1 MRYTKRVL
9 AVCMS
14 VIFAVGL
21 AGCGKKKVEDTANV
35 VYQFGDCDVTYGEYY
50 IYGKTVEED
59 YQKTYGNGVWG
70 LEMTTDDGKRTVK
83 DVTIDDIIESINRVK
98 VLVHHAEDMNISLS
112 DSEKAE
118 IENEAETFYNGLTE
132 ADLKKTE
139 ITKDLVKQV
148 MEENAI
154 AKKVYNKEI
163 TEYDFEISEEEARMT
178 TFYDLVFECYS
189 IDKDG
194 TVKEFTD
201 EKKATQL
208 QKANEALSSLAQDED
223 VTYQDIVDK
232 YKLQYSNSY
241 TMAKAEMVEEYG
253 ESVADKILAMSDG
266 EVSTVIQSQYGYHI
280 FKMIKSN
287 DEELTKKNK
296 EEIIARKQK
305 EYFSGVYED
314 WLKSYDSHFNISE
327 DVNMDL
333 AKKFPFDE

>member
-253 ESVADKILAMSDG
+253 ESVVDKILAMSDG

-333 AKKFPFDE
+333 AKKFPFDK

>member
-1 MRYTKRVL
+1 MRYTKRVWII
-9 AVCMS
+9 CMS
-14 VIFAVGL
+14 IVCAIGL
-21 AGCGKKKVEDTANV
+21 VGCGKKKVEDTAKV
-35 VYQFGDCDVTYGEYY
+35 MYQFGDCNVTYGEYY

-59 YQKTYGNGVWG
+59 YQKTYGNGVWS
-70 LEMTTDDGKRTVK
+70 LEMSTDDGKRTVK
-83 DVTIDDIIESINRVK
+83 DVTIEDIIESINRVK

-112 DSEKAE
+112 DNEQAD
-118 IENEAETFYNGLTE
+118 IENAATTFYNGLTE
-132 ADLKKTE
+132 ADIKKTE

-148 MEENAI
+148 MTENAI

-305 EYFSGVYED
+305 EYFNGVYED
-314 WLKSYDSHFNISE
+314 WLKTYDSHFSISQ
-327 DVNMDL
+327 DVNMEM
-333 AKKFPFDE
+333 AKDFPFGE

>member
-118 IENEAETFYNGLTE
+118 IENEAEIFYNGLTE

-333 AKKFPFDE
+333 AKKFPFDK

>member
-1 MRYTKRVL
+1 MKYTKRAL

-21 AGCGKKKVEDTANV
+21 VGCGKKTEDTANV

-70 LEMTTDDGKRTVK
+70 LEMTTDDGKSTVK

-139 ITKDLVKQV
+139 ITKNLVKQV

-154 AKKVYNKEI
+154 AKKVYDKEI

-208 QKANEALSSLAQDED
+208 QKANEALSSLAQDEN

-241 TMAKAEMVEEYG
+241 TLAKAEMVEEYG
-253 ESVADKILAMSDG
+253 ESVANKILAMSDG

-305 EYFSGVYED
+305 EYFNGVYED
-314 WLKSYDSHFNISE
+314 WLKSYDSHFDISD
-327 DVNMDL
+327 DVNMEM
-333 AKKFPFDE
+333 AKEFPFDE

>member
-1 MRYTKRVL
+1 
-9 AVCMS
+9 
-14 VIFAVGL
+14 
-21 AGCGKKKVEDTANV
+21 
-35 VYQFGDCDVTYGEYY
+35 
-50 IYGKTVEED
+50 
-59 YQKTYGNGVWG
+59 
-70 LEMTTDDGKRTVK
+70 
-83 DVTIDDIIESINRVK
+83 
-98 VLVHHAEDMNISLS
+98 
-112 DSEKAE
+112 
-118 IENEAETFYNGLTE
+118 
-132 ADLKKTE
+132 
-139 ITKDLVKQV
+139 

-154 AKKVYNKEI
+154 AKKVYDKEI

-208 QKANEALSSLAQDED
+208 QKANEALSSLAQDEN

-253 ESVADKILAMSDG
+253 ESVANKILAMSDG

-305 EYFSGVYED
+305 EYFNGVYED
-314 WLKSYDSHFNISE
+314 WLKSYDSHFDISD
-327 DVNMDL
+327 DVNMEM
-333 AKKFPFDE
+333 AKEFPFDE

>member
-21 AGCGKKKVEDTANV
+21 VGCGKKKVEDTANV

-333 AKKFPFDE
+333 AKKFPFDQ

>member
-21 AGCGKKKVEDTANV
+21 AGCGKKKVEETANV

-333 AKKFPFDE
+333 AKKFPFDK

>member
-21 AGCGKKKVEDTANV
+21 VGCGKKKVEDTANV

-314 WLKSYDSHFNISE
+314 WFKSYDSHFNISE

>member
-21 AGCGKKKVEDTANV
+21 VGCGKKKVEDTANV
-35 VYQFGDCDVTYGEYY
+35 VYQFGDCNVTYGEYY